1 MVISLK
7 KFYPYLYC
15 LIISILFIFIASK
28 CSILYQIND
37 WVDANA
43 FFTVG
48 KSMMR
53 GIVPYQSLF
62 EQKGPIL
69 YFIYGIGSLVSYKS
83 FFGVFLL
90 EIISF
95 SFFLYY
101 AYKILILYTKKEN
114 AYFIIPILSLL
125 VVSLKAFTHGGSAE
139 EFSLPFLMYSFYKL
153 ILYLKEENSS
163 NISIK
168 DLLINGLIAGIIL
181 LIKYTLLGF
190 WFGFMLI
197 IIIRLIKDKKYQEVI
212 LKSLIFLLGM
222 IIACLPWLI
231 YFGVNSAIKDF
242 FDVYFLI
249 NIKLYPN
256 KMPFILKLKTTLS
269 LIIQNLFGV
278 STYLFFIVGG
288 FSLLFINKEKK
299 LLYLVITLLTTAFF
313 IYIGG
318 TNYHY
323 YSLIIAPFIII
334 GIISLLKTNI
344 NIEIK
349 RYSIIICICLSLI
362 GTYYLSNNATMI
374 KLKKENYA
382 QYRFNEIIKQD
393 KNPTLLNFGF
403 LDGGFYT
410 VSGILP
416 NSYYFMKNNISYKN
430 YPKMLDEQINY
441 IKNKQVLYVVTKESA
456 TYRKYKNE
464 IESNYLL
471 IDQFTQKYQNKNV
484 TYYLYRLGS

>member
-69 YFIYGIGSLVSYKS
+69 YFIYGIGSLISYKS

-163 NISIK
+163 NINIK

-181 LIKYTLLGF
+181 
-190 WFGFMLI
+190 
-197 IIIRLIKDKKYQEVI
+197 
-212 LKSLIFLLGM
+212 
-222 IIACLPWLI
+222 
-231 YFGVNSAIKDF
+231 
-242 FDVYFLI
+242 
-249 NIKLYPN
+249 
-256 KMPFILKLKTTLS
+256 
-269 LIIQNLFGV
+269 
-278 STYLFFIVGG
+278 
-288 FSLLFINKEKK
+288 
-299 LLYLVITLLTTAFF
+299 
-313 IYIGG
+313 
-318 TNYHY
+318 
-323 YSLIIAPFIII
+323 
-334 GIISLLKTNI
+334 
-344 NIEIK
+344 
-349 RYSIIICICLSLI
+349 
-362 GTYYLSNNATMI
+362 
-374 KLKKENYA
+374 
-382 QYRFNEIIKQD
+382 
-393 KNPTLLNFGF
+393 
-403 LDGGFYT
+403 
-410 VSGILP
+410 
-416 NSYYFMKNNISYKN
+416 
-430 YPKMLDEQINY
+430 
-441 IKNKQVLYVVTKESA
+441 
-456 TYRKYKNE
+456 
-464 IESNYLL
+464 
-471 IDQFTQKYQNKNV
+471 
-484 TYYLYRLGS
+484 